1 MLFRTKLIVFS
12 VIAASFCFS
21 LTVNSQTKV
30 PLSHEAMWMMKRVGA
45 PNPSPDL
52 KWVVFS
58 LIEPAY
64 DEKDQ
69 VSDLWIVPSDGSA
82 KPRRLTFSRGGES
95 GVSWSP
101 DSRQIAFSAK
111 REGDE
116 VNQIYVL
123 DVADGGEAVRVTSV
137 STGARSPQ
145 WRPDGKGLLF
155 ISSVYPG
162 AADDEANKK
171 IAAERKAQ
179 KYRVRVYDTFP
190 IRNWDKW
197 VEDTQSHLFVQ
208 DAQPGAKAKDLLAGT
223 KLVNERG
230 FAGRVTDSGEELDP
244 VWTPDGNEIIF
255 VATTNRDAAA
265 YANSNTS
272 LFKVSAKGGEPVRL
286 TAGGDSFRRPAFRP
300 DGKALYAI
308 FGIETD
314 KKVYHL
320 ERLAKFSWPNAG
332 PLKSHHLV
340 VGKGTQQTATADKSN
355 HLRVGKGGFHPSEA
369 APLGTPGLPPLGSSS
384 TQQANILT
392 ANWDRSV
399 NSFAFS
405 PDSRSIYL
413 TAEEAGHEKVFI
425 MAADG
430 GEVRLA
436 MDITRGVYTNLKIPA
451 KASST
456 ILVASWESATNP
468 PEIVRL
474 DLKDKTQ
481 HSLTSFNAEQVA
493 KIDWQP
499 LRHFWFTSKA
509 GKRVHNMIALPP
521 NFSEGKKYPLLVVMH
536 GGPYSMW
543 RDNWGLRWNYFM
555 LSRPGYVVLLTNYSG
570 STGFGEAFAQSIQG
584 DPFRGPGN
592 EINEGADEAI
602 RLYRFTDGS
611 RQAAAGA
618 SYGGHLANW
627 MQGTTTRYK
636 ALVSHAGLINL
647 ESQWGTSDTIY
658 GREVS
663 SGGPV
668 WEQAVTWRE
677 QNPIRLAANFK
688 TPILLSVGEND
699 FRVPLNQTLE
709 NWSVLQ
715 RLRIPSKLIVW
726 PDENHWILK
735 GENSRYW
742 YQELHAWLKKYLG

>member
-1 MLFRTKLIVFS
+1 MLFRTKLVVIS
-12 VIAASFCFS
+12 VIAASFCLS
-21 LTVNSQTKV
+21 LTVRSQTKV
-30 PLSHEAMWMMKRVGA
+30 PLSHEAMWAMKRVGA
-45 PNPSPDL
+45 PNPSPDG
-52 KWVVFS
+52 KWTVFP

-69 VSDLWIVPSDGSA
+69 VSDLWIVANEGSA
-82 KPRRLTFSRGGES
+82 KPRRLTFSKGGES

-101 DSRQIAFSAK
+101 DSRRIAFSAK

-123 DVADGGEAVRVTSV
+123 DVADGGEAVRVTSL

-145 WRPDGKGLLF
+145 WRPDGAALLF

-162 AADDEANKK
+162 AADDDANKK

-179 KYRVRVYDTFP
+179 KYRVRVYEKFP
-190 IRNWDKW
+190 IRHWDKW
-197 VEDTQSHLFVQ
+197 VEDTQSHLFIQ
-208 DAQPGAKAKDLLAGT
+208 DAQPGARAKDLLAGT

-230 FAGRVTDSGEELDP
+230 FAGRATDSSEELDA
-244 VWTPDGNEIIF
+244 VWTPAGDEIIF
-255 VATTNRDAAA
+255 VATTNKDAAA

-272 LFKVSAKGGEPVRL
+272 LFKVSARGGEPVRL
-286 TAGGDSFRRPAFRP
+286 TAGGDSFGRPTFRP
-300 DGKALYAI
+300 DGKALYATFEI
-308 FGIETD
+308 QSD

-332 PLKSHHLV
+332 SADII
-340 VGKGTQQTATADKSN
+340 TAK
-355 HLRVGKGGFHPSEA
+355 
-369 APLGTPGLPPLGSSS
+369 
-384 TQQANILT
+384 
-392 ANWDRSV
+392 WDRSV
-399 NSFAFS
+399 GSVAFS
-405 PDSRSIYL
+405 PDSQSIYL
-413 TAEEAGHEKVFI
+413 TAEEAGNEKVFT
-425 MAADG
+425 MPADG

-436 MDITRGVYTNLKIPA
+436 MDMTRGVYTNLKIPA

-468 PEIVRL
+468 PEVFRL
-474 DLKDKTQ
+474 DLNTKTQ
-481 HSLTSFNAEQVA
+481 QPLTSFNTEQVA
-493 KIDWQP
+493 KVDWQP

-509 GKRVHNMIALPP
+509 GKRIHNMIALPP
-521 NFSEGKKYPLLVVMH
+521 NFDEQKKYPLFVVMH
-536 GGPYSMW
+536 GGPHSMW

-555 LSRPGYVVLLTNYSG
+555 LSCPGYVVLLTNYSG

-584 DPFRGPGN
+584 DPFKGPGN
-592 EINEGADEAI
+592 EINEAADEAI
-602 RLYRFTDGS
+602 RLYRFVDGS

-627 MQGTTTRYK
+627 MQATTTRYK
-636 ALVSHAGLINL
+636 TLVSHAGLINL

-658 GREVS
+658 SREVS
-663 SGGPV
+663 NGGPV
-668 WEQAVTWRE
+668 WEQAATWRD

-742 YQELHAWLKKYLG
+742 YHELHAWLGKYLGPS